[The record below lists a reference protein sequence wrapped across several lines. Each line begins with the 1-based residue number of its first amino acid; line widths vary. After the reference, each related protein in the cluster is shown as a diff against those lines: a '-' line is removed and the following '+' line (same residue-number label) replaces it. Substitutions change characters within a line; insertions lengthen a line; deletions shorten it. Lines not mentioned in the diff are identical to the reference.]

1 MYTELESRSGW
12 QKYFKILHCCIN
24 KRWRAF
30 VLMEELNYN
39 CISAD
44 FWPCTPGWRSLLLD
58 LEISTELASDLLSQP
73 GSLIKRLP
81 GFFTKSIMVNTGLW
95 FPPCSDD
102 SKLLLSPGWFPC
114 QWDHCSDSEK
124 KKNRNFHPE
133 PNQASVLKAFA
144 LKSSQLQ
151 CNKKRI
157 HFLLLFLDQL
167 LEEAVTQVLGSVDV
181 SGWHGSNDV
190 LISGLAVPTER
201 LWIRRARATP

>member
-1 MYTELESRSGW
+1 MGE
-12 QKYFKILHCCIN
+12 F
-24 KRWRAF
+24 
-30 VLMEELNYN
+30 NYN

-95 FPPCSDD
+95 FSPLFRWFQTIAEPWLISL
-102 SKLLLSPGWFPC
+102 SVRSLLW
-114 QWDHCSDSEK
+114 QWEK

-151 CNKKRI
+151 CNKKKKRI

-167 LEEAVTQVLGSVDV
+167 LEKAVTQVLGSVDV
-181 SGWHGSNDV
+181 SGWHRSNDM
-190 LISGLAVPTER
+190 LISGLAVPAER